1 MEPFEIVEHTAD
13 VGFRAWAEDVAQLF
27 EHSALA
33 LMSIAAEPGT
43 ITGHGQYVV
52 TVSGHDYESLL
63 VNWLGEVLYLF
74 DSAHFAAREFAV
86 EEITPEMLRARLVG
100 DPRDPARHPWKV
112 IVKAITYHG
121 IEVAERNGRWEA
133 RVFVDV

>member
-1 MEPFEIVEHTAD
+1 
-13 VGFRAWAEDVAQLF
+13 
-27 EHSALA
+27 
-33 LMSIAAEPGT
+33 
-43 ITGHGQYVV
+43 
-52 TVSGHDYESLL
+52 VSGHDYESLL